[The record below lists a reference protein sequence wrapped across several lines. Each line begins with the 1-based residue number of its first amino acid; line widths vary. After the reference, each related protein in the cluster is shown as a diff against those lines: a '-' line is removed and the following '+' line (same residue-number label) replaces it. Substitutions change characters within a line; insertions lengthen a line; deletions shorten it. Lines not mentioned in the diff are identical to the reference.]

1 MSHSRKHMTQG
12 YKNIFPEPKPTE
24 KIGRVTELRGSNQC
38 EVEYPNG
45 ERVLVR
51 FPSKFK
57 KLLWIKRGD
66 YLILEPFRDMSAGKI
81 KGQVSHLLLPEDVE
95 HLQEENMWPEEFVI
109 ETGKKE
115 AKENAT
121 SNSQDVENQ
130 DSDYDLG
137 EYVNPNRVGVQDSSE
152 EEDED
157 DEDEEDEE
165 DQQSGEEED
174 EEENEQIEG
183 EEKEDNN

>member
-1 MSHSRKHMTQG
+1 
-12 YKNIFPEPKPTE
+12 
-24 KIGRVTELRGSNQC
+24 
-38 EVEYPNG
+38 
-45 ERVLVR
+45 
-51 FPSKFK
+51 
-57 KLLWIKRGD
+57 
-66 YLILEPFRDMSAGKI
+66 MSAGKI

>member
-1 MSHSRKHMTQG
+1 MSSICKRRTCGKCRILLKLPSSIACT
-12 YKNIFPEPKPTE
+12 YYY
-24 KIGRVTELRGSNQC
+24 GR
-38 EVEYPNG
+38 
-45 ERVLVR
+45 
-51 FPSKFK
+51 
-57 KLLWIKRGD
+57 
-66 YLILEPFRDMSAGKI
+66 
-81 KGQVSHLLLPEDVE
+81 
-95 HLQEENMWPEEFVI
+95 PEEFVI